1 MRKHIAKALQARS
14 KAVRN
19 AIDRYNAA
27 ASVLDPP
34 MPPLTW
40 DQVVEYAFLAD
51 FNILR
56 DTRAEVQSR
65 PWTRPAYR
73 LAMDHYFKILC
84 AKEEIKCLNV
94 EIPRVVTWIRD
105 EGRFLR
111 RMERG
116 LRETEGKSE
125 EEIEADIQM
134 AVQVQLYRQRRGRFD
149 DTHMR
154 RFWALAKKPGFTA
167 SLRPGISVERR
178 AAQEAL
184 REARE
189 AAREAGAENEMAVD
203 ETVVVDAAMST
214 SRGPEVDEGWEDV
227 DAEEDAEDRRVCASL
242 AEESDDEDEGDEAKE
257 DAVSGLLYRIS
268 MLAVDGEE
276 QGSGDEA

>member
-1 MRKHIAKALQARS
+1 MRKHIAKALQARL

-19 AIDRYNAA
+19 TIDRYNAA

-51 FNILR
+51 FDILR

-73 LAMDHYFKILC
+73 LAMDRYFKILR

-94 EIPRVVTWIRD
+94 EIPCVVTWIRD
-105 EGRFLR
+105 KDRFLH
-111 RMERG
+111 RMEQG

-134 AVQVQLYRQRRGRFD
+134 AGQVQLYRQRRGRFD

-154 RFWALAKKPGFTA
+154 RFWALAKKPRFTA
-167 SLRPGISVERR
+167 SLRPGISVEQQ

-189 AAREAGAENEMAVD
+189 VACEAGAENEMAVD
-203 ETVVVDAAMST
+203 ETVVVDTVMST
-214 SRGPEVDEGWEDV
+214 LQGPEVDEGWEDV
-227 DAEEDAEDRRVCASL
+227 DAEEDAEDHRVRASL

-257 DAVSGLLYRIS
+257 EAVSELLYRIS

-276 QGSGDEA
+276 QGSRDEA